1 MDFLIELIE
10 KIINYIKN
18 LSTEQIAL
26 ISIFVTFIIYVLGKQ
41 NELKLKKHELRKEN
55 YIKFIKTLQTFTAKF
70 QTNNKEIKMT
80 SKVAEEWFDM
90 GSSLLLYGSK
100 KLYKKYI
107 FFRNFQSPLV
117 KQCKYYEE
125 NLTLYLINDM
135 LNQIRKEVG
144 LNIFEGNTGY
154 DSIAFFVNE
163 MSYNPIAKQKWMKDR
178 CKIFMI
184 KFELFMLD
192 RTKFIFLKKLYYS
205 IVSPIIG
212 ILKVLFKY
220 LVMLPI
226 GKIIVKFCPNIAK
239 KLQEK

>member
-1 MDFLIELIE
+1 
-10 KIINYIKN
+10 
-18 LSTEQIAL
+18 
-26 ISIFVTFIIYVLGKQ
+26 
-41 NELKLKKHELRKEN
+41 
-55 YIKFIKTLQTFTAKF
+55 
-70 QTNNKEIKMT
+70 MT
-80 SKVAEEWFDM
+80 PKVAEEWFDM

-178 CKIFMI
+178 YKIFMI
-184 KFELFMLD
+184 KFELFILD

-205 IVSPIIG
+205 IISPVIG

-220 LVMLPI
+220 LVMIPI
-226 GKIIVKFCPNIAK
+226 GKIIIRFYPNVAK